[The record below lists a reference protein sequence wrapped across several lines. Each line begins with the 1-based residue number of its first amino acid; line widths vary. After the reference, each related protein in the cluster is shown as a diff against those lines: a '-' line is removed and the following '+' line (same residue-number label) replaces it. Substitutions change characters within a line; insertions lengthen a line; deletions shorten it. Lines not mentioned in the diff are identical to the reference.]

1 MNPDEVFA
9 LLQRADPAATSE
21 EEVMAM
27 PRHVDRSKSWV
38 RPVLVL
44 AAAALAVVLAFGPLG
59 LLGGDQVDVLDSV
72 PTSVIP
78 LPDESMSTVPETAS
92 ESMSGPSTTVPDS
105 TVPDSTVPNST
116 VPDSTVPGETSVG
129 FLLADGE
136 AVYDAS
142 SGNVVADRPA
152 VVVYDD
158 LKGGLVYQQGSSIY
172 FGDVDGTDVWHLPAG
187 TSEPV
192 AVMEQNG
199 DATLRLLG
207 VFDVEGEPIAMV
219 VERRNPGDVEGAVE
233 VMYEVAVTTGA
244 VHEVA
249 QVGGWESGPAAIS
262 WDGSTYVI
270 SSLAEG
276 YSFLETVDRT
286 GVRTPWPGVLRSE
299 CFDEPEC
306 PRNTVATADGTK
318 LVFTRG
324 ITSEATTL
332 VVWDRLADEE
342 LWSVELGPGAVLGPP
357 AVVGDVI
364 VINRYREGEPG
375 VGRAAIVDLISGDVA
390 DSGAPGFVDPVAQP

>member
-9 LLQRADPAATSE
+9 LLQRADPAAISE
-21 EEVMAM
+21 EEVMVM
-27 PRHVDRSKSWV
+27 PRHVDRSNGWV
-38 RPVLVL
+38 RPVFVL
-44 AAAALAVVLAFGPLG
+44 AAAALAVVVAFGPLG
-59 LLGGDQVDVLDSV
+59 LLGGDQVDVVDSV
-72 PTSVIP
+72 PTSLIP
-78 LPDESMSTVPETAS
+78 APDESTPTVPGTTPESTSGPSTVPQ
-92 ESMSGPSTTVPDS
+92 STTVPDS
-105 TVPDSTVPNST
+105 TVPAP
-116 VPDSTVPGETSVG
+116 PSVG
-129 FLLADGE
+129 FLLADGQT
-136 AVYDAS
+136 VSDPS

-158 LKGGLVYQQGSSIY
+158 LQGGLVFQNRSSIY
-172 FGDVDGTDVWHLPAG
+172 FGDIEGTDVLHLPGGA
-187 TSEPV
+187 SEPV
-192 AVMEQNG
+192 LMLPQNG

-207 VFDVEGEPIAMV
+207 VFDVEGEPTAIV
-219 VERRNPGDVEGAVE
+219 VERRNPGDVEGAAE

-244 VHEVA
+244 VQEVA
-249 QVGGWESGPAAIS
+249 KIGGWESGPAAMS
-262 WDGSTYVI
+262 WDGSTYVM

-276 YSFLETVDRT
+276 YSFLETIDRS

-306 PRNTVATADGTK
+306 PRNTVATSDGTK

-324 ITSEATTL
+324 LTSEATTL

-364 VINRYREGEPG
+364 VVNRYREGEPG
-375 VGRAAIVDLISGDVA
+375 VGRAAIVDLVTGEMIRLDQS
-390 DSGAPGFVDPVAQP
+390 GFVDPVAPL